1 MSPAVTTSTQLRI
14 LMNNVTA
21 LRAPGFL
28 YDNRELHCESVP
40 MVALAEKFGTPLYVY
55 SATSIRERFRAFRR
69 AFGRVR
75 HTVCYSVKAN
85 SNRAILR
92 LLHGLGAGFD
102 VVSGGE
108 LARVLKVDRR
118 AGQDVVFSGVGKTAA
133 EMGAGLRADILMFN
147 VESESELAVLTRSA
161 AHARKKVRVALR
173 VNPHIETETHP
184 YISTGLREHKFGV
197 AIEQAREIYAR
208 IAQEKYLDA
217 AGVSVHI
224 GSQITDMEPFRQ
236 AMLRVAELV
245 RKLTA
250 DGHRIR
256 YVDAGGG
263 LGISYRGGDDFVRC
277 AQAYA
282 HAVLAPLRG
291 LKVHLLLEPGRALV
305 GPAGALLTRVLYI
318 KSNDHKCFV
327 VADAGMNDLL
337 RPALYAAYHEI
348 VPVESRDSTNRAAVD
363 IVGPVCETGDFLAR
377 DRLVP
382 MLSEGD
388 LLAVLDAGAYGMSL
402 ASNYNSRG
410 RPAEVMVEGS
420 KATVIRRRETP
431 QDMMRGEQR

>member
-1 MSPAVTTSTQLRI
+1 M
-14 LMNNVTA
+14 

-28 YDNRELHCESVP
+28 YRNQELYCERVP
-40 MVALAEKFGTPLYVY
+40 LTALAAKFGTPLYVY
-55 SATSIRERFRAFRR
+55 SAATIRERFRAFDR
-69 AFGRVR
+69 AFGRAR

-85 SNRAILR
+85 SNLAVLG
-92 LLHGLGAGFD
+92 LLHRLGAGFD

-118 AGQDVVFSGVGKTAA
+118 AGEDVVFSGVGKTAA
-133 EMGAGLRADILMFN
+133 EIAAALRAGILMFN
-147 VESESELAVLTRSA
+147 VESESELAVLARTA
-161 AHARKKVRVALR
+161 ARAKRTARVALR

-208 IAQEKYLDA
+208 IREEKYLEA
-217 AGVSVHI
+217 AGISVHI

-236 AMLRVAELV
+236 AMLRVAELA
-245 RKLTA
+245 RQLTA

-263 LGISYRGGDDFVRC
+263 LGISYQGEDDFADRV
-277 AQAYA
+277 QAYA
-282 HAVLAPLRG
+282 QAVLAPLRG

-305 GPAGALLTRVLYI
+305 GTAGALLTRVLYL
-318 KSNDHKCFV
+318 KTNDHKRFV
-327 VADAGMNDLL
+327 VVDAAMNDLI

-348 VPVESRDSTNRAAVD
+348 VPVVNRDGTSRAGVD

-377 DRLVP
+377 DRQMP
-382 MLSEGD
+382 TLSEGE

-402 ASNYNSRG
+402 ASNYNTRG
-410 RPAEVMVEGS
+410 RPAEVMIEGA
-420 KATVIRRRETP
+420 KARLIRPRETAA
-431 QDMMRGEQR
+431 DMMRGERK